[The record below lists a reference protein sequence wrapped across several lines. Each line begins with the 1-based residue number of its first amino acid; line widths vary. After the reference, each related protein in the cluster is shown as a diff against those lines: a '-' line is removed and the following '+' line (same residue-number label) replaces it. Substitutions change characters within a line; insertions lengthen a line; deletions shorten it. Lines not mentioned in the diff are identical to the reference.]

1 MIKTEDGWGPSLQ
14 TREIRQEDIVLND
27 LEIKGGGGCNRY
39 YRPTR
44 ELLV

>member
-27 LEIKGGGGCNRY
+27 LEIKGGGAVTGIIGQLGNF
-39 YRPTR
+39 
-44 ELLV
+44 